1 MDGSLVLS
9 IPAWPW
15 GHPAHRFFAA
25 RSSPAAVPIDKYRR
39 GSNAD
44 IFTRSIGV
52 AKKDASLGVYVR
64 PYQGETELMR
74 SPVSKPRSI
83 MSDRA
88 QIDALVL
95 QIGRL
100 VRHRGYVRTN
110 VASAMLLK
118 YLPSDAGYDWRG
130 EAGLQV
136 RFHEAGLDLKT
147 LEYLLTSARLEI
159 THIQE
164 RAR

>member
-1 MDGSLVLS
+1 
-9 IPAWPW
+9 
-15 GHPAHRFFAA
+15 
-25 RSSPAAVPIDKYRR
+25 
-39 GSNAD
+39 
-44 IFTRSIGV
+44 
-52 AKKDASLGVYVR
+52 
-64 PYQGETELMR
+64 MR
-74 SPVSKPRSI
+74 SPVWKPRSF

-110 VASAMLLK
+110 VVSAMLLK
-118 YLPSDAGYDWRG
+118 YLPFDAGYAWKG

-147 LEYLLTSARLEI
+147 LEYLTTSARLEI
-159 THIQE
+159 TRIQE
-164 RAR
+164 RARE